1 MAPEN
6 QDFGGRFGGQFSAK
20 HCQIVVNSRYLK
32 QVKGKIKK
40 SPKLLVIAVSGL
52 LFLVLG
58 LGLEPRTSAM

>member
-6 QDFGGRFGGQFSAK
+6 QDFGGQFSAK